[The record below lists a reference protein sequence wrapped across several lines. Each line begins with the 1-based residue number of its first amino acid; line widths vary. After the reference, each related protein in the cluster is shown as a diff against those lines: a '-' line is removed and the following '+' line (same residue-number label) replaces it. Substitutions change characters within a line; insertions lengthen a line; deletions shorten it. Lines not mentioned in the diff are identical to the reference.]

1 MSDEL
6 EANQLALAHRQSGM
20 MLIFT
25 LALIAFLIFVTVGS
39 IVGSAALVL
48 VVLPLPFCI
57 FIVKAYFRRESWAMP
72 WVSTIWMIAIALC
85 FLLMIVEFMAASQ
98 GDTGAWGYIQG
109 FLLLYL
115 CWSMSQRLRLFRHPM
130 FRAWYEGDSLG
141 INQNIS
147 LKFGEVLASC
157 PHCNSL
163 LAVQPSNLSRHEKC
177 PKCHMGLVSQSSA
190 ELYAEEE

>member
-6 EANQLALAHRQSGM
+6 GDNQLAMAHRQSGM

-25 LALIAFLIFVTVGS
+25 LALIAFLIFATVGS
-39 IVGSAALVL
+39 VIGSVAIILI
-48 VVLPLPFCI
+48 VLPLPFCV
-57 FIVKAYFRRESWAMP
+57 FIVRAYFQRESWAMP

-98 GDTGAWGYIQG
+98 GDTGTWGYIQG

-115 CWSMSQRLRLFRHPM
+115 CWSMLQRLRLFRHPM
-130 FRAWYEGDSLG
+130 FRAWYDGDAPA
-141 INQNIS
+141 IDQNIS
-147 LKFGEVLASC
+147 LQADEVLAAC

-163 LAVQPSNLSRHEKC
+163 LAVQPLNLSRNETC
-177 PKCHMGLVSQSSA
+177 PKCNMGLVSSSSV
-190 ELYAEEE
+190 ELYGEEE